1 MLGQMT
7 TLIHSVVNQTDIRRR
22 NLNYTS
28 INNRNIKTL
37 DNKSNNNYDSS
48 KVSRSDLYSKD
59 DYSRMNPKMNDTQNI
74 KIDPTRL
81 SKNK

>member
-59 DYSRMNPKMNDTQNI
+59 DNSRMNPKMNDT
-74 KIDPTRL
+74 
-81 SKNK
+81 

>member
-1 MLGQMT
+1 MLGQMR

-37 DNKSNNNYDSS
+37 DYKSNNNYDSS

-59 DYSRMNPKMNDTQNI
+59 DYSRMNPKMNDT
-74 KIDPTRL
+74 
-81 SKNK
+81 

>member
-59 DYSRMNPKMNDTQNI
+59 DYSRMNPKMNDT
-74 KIDPTRL
+74 
-81 SKNK
+81 

>member
-37 DNKSNNNYDSS
+37 DYKSNNNYDSS

-59 DYSRMNPKMNDTQNI
+59 DYSRMNPKMNDT
-74 KIDPTRL
+74 
-81 SKNK
+81 